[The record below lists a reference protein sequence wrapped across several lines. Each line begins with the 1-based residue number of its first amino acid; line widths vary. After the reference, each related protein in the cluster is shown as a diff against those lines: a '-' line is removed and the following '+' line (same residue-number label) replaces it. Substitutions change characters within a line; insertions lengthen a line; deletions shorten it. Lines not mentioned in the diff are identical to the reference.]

1 MTASQT
7 SVAVEVGFAS
17 PTHAGPAGT
26 VTSPAQLSSG
36 SVVSMTVTVLSHVVV
51 LPETSLLVQ
60 VMPVSPSGYGPW
72 SSGLTPRLA
81 PSQVSVEPTK
91 KSACVSAPAHS
102 TSASRQN
109 MFGAMVSV
117 TSTTQVAV
125 SAALPLLSEP
135 SQSTPVWPSAYPAV
149 VEVSTRVPS
158 QPSVTE
164 QVVVASVSSP
174 AHSTAA
180 PVQAALGR
188 VVSWIVTAQL
198 ATLLPL
204 PVLSAPLQLTLCA
217 PNAKSAVVSAST
229 SVPSQAS
236 VTVQCVVADV
246 AAAVAHSSVAPV
258 QVAAGAA
265 VSSMVMAHS
274 ASLLALPAASEP
286 RHGMLCA
293 WPNAYSAVVSASRIT
308 P

>member
-1 MTASQT
+1 
-7 SVAVEVGFAS
+7 
-17 PTHAGPAGT
+17 
-26 VTSPAQLSSG
+26 
-36 SVVSMTVTVLSHVVV
+36 
-51 LPETSLLVQ
+51 
-60 VMPVSPSGYGPW
+60 
-72 SSGLTPRLA
+72 
-81 PSQVSVEPTK
+81 
-91 KSACVSAPAHS
+91 
-102 TSASRQN
+102 
-109 MFGAMVSV
+109 MVSV

-246 AAAVAHSSVAPV
+246 AHSSVAPV
-258 QVAAGAA
+258 QLATGAA

-274 ASLLALPAASEP
+274 ASLLALSASSASAHSMSCEP
-286 RHGMLCA
+286 R
-293 WPNAYSAVVSASRIT
+293 V
-308 P
+308 